1 MLNVRKYN
9 LLIAN
14 GLLWLAVGTKIT
26 LIGLSAYGR
35 LAGQRPLWPL
45 ILISLA
51 VFAGFYAMFTG
62 VVRKYAA
69 RIVGMEE
76 ERPSLLKTFS
86 LKGYILI
93 AFMIS
98 LGISLKHVPG
108 IPDAFFAAF
117 YCGLGP
123 GLLSAGIRFI
133 LRRIRICRDD
143 KKVPES

>member
-9 LLIAN
+9 LLLAN
-14 GLLWLAVGTKIT
+14 GLVWLAVGTKIL
-26 LIGLSAYGR
+26 LIGLGAYGR

-45 ILISLA
+45 ALISLA
-51 VFAGFYAMFTG
+51 VFAGFYWMFTG

-69 RIVGMEE
+69 RITGLEE

-86 LKGYILI
+86 PKGYIL
-93 AFMIS
+93 M
-98 LGISLKHVPG
+98 GIGLKQIPG
-108 IPDAFFAAF
+108 IGDAFFAAF

-133 LRRIRICRDD
+133 LRRLRIGRDD
-143 KKVPES
+143 KNSKTV

>member
-1 MLNVRKYN
+1 MLNVRKNN

-14 GLLWLAVGTKIT
+14 GLLWLAVGTKIL
-26 LIGLSAYGR
+26 LIGLGSYNR

-45 ILISLA
+45 VLISLA
-51 VFAGFYAMFTG
+51 VFAGFYWMFTG
-62 VVRKYAA
+62 VVRKYAE
-69 RIVGMEE
+69 RITGLAE
-76 ERPSLLKTFS
+76 ERPSLFKTFS
-86 LKGYILI
+86 PKGYILI

-123 GLLSAGIRFI
+123 GLLSAGVRFI
-133 LRRIRICRDD
+133 LRRLRINRAGNDPD
-143 KKVPES
+143 KA

>member
-35 LAGQRPLWPL
+35 LAGQRPLLPL

-69 RIVGMEE
+69 RITGLAE

-86 LKGYILI
+86 PKGYILI

-98 LGISLKHVPG
+98 LGIGLKHVPG
-108 IPDAFFAAF
+108 IGDAFFAAF

-133 LRRIRICRDD
+133 LRRIRIT
-143 KKVPES
+143 

>member
-51 VFAGFYAMFTG
+51 VFAGFCWMFTG
-62 VVRKYAA
+62 VVRKYAS
-69 RIVGMEE
+69 RIIGMEE

-86 LKGYILI
+86 PKGYILI

-133 LRRIRICRDD
+133 LRRIR
-143 KKVPES
+143 VPAR